1 MNAILNGKLAEIRS
15 LLEAVAK
22 PKITKKLATSGSLEE
37 LKKLIAEFYASK
49 PERISFI
56 DKDTH
61 WQVQSGEKVVTPIV
75 VQNGKRFVFG
85 VA

>member
-1 MNAILNGKLAEIRS
+1 MNAILNGKLAELRG

-37 LKKLIAEFYASK
+37 LKMLVAEFYATK
-49 PERISFI
+49 PDRITFI
-56 DKDTH
+56 AKDTH

-75 VQNGKRFVFG
+75 VQVGKRFVFG
-85 VA
+85 VV